1 VGASRYAGVVG
12 GLLLY
17 IVPSPTP
24 AGCHP
29 VTPPPGSFGA
39 GECNFDQQFGAVG
52 NVMMALDLFVLAP
65 IAVLLVAV
73 GIFALVTAKGP
84 LPHAITKA
92 LPREPDSSRDHRL
105 QGLSLTLGGLG
116 ILVAT
121 LAVSREISKPS
132 LPPPPHP
139 DFVGVAAIS
148 AVLVLF
154 LGGVLIGLAVRQRD
168 HRTSEVLNGWQ
179 QIAKTFRD

>member
-1 VGASRYAGVVG
+1 VGAI
-12 GLLLY
+12 LLY
-17 IVPSPTP
+17 IVPSPTA

-39 GECNFDQQFGAVG
+39 GECNFDQQFAAVG

-65 IAVLLVAV
+65 IAVLLVAA

-84 LPHAITKA
+84 LPHAITRA
-92 LPREPDSSRDHRL
+92 LPREPDSSRDRRL
-105 QGLSLTLGGLG
+105 QGLSLALGGLG
-116 ILVAT
+116 VLVGT
-121 LAVSREISKPS
+121 LVLNREIGKPS

-139 DFVGVAAIS
+139 DFLGVAATS

-154 LGGVLIGLAVRQRD
+154 AGGVLIGLAVRHRD

-179 QIAKTFRD
+179 QIAKTFRG

>member
-1 VGASRYAGVVG
+1 MGASRYAGIVG
-12 GLLLY
+12 AIFLY

-39 GECNFDQQFGAVG
+39 GECNVDQQFGAVG

-65 IAVLLVAV
+65 IAVLLVAA

-84 LPHAITKA
+84 LPHAITRA

-105 QGLSLTLGGLG
+105 QGLSVMLGGLG
-116 ILVAT
+116 VLIGTLV
-121 LAVSREISKPS
+121 VSRLIAEPS
-132 LPPPPHP
+132 TPLPPHP
-139 DFVGVAAIS
+139 DFASAAGEG
-148 AVLVLF
+148 AALVLMVA
-154 LGGVLIGLAVRQRD
+154 GGLVAMAVRQRD

-179 QIAKTFRD
+179 QIAKTFRS